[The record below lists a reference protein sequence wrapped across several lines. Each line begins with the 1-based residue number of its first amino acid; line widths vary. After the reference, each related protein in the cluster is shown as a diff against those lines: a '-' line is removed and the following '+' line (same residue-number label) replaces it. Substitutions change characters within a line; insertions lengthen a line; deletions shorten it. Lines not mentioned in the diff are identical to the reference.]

1 MAEPDGSIRLA
12 AGFGDQGN
20 DDAPSRLLERLA
32 GQTLQAEPG
41 AYSVRLEMHPCDKD
55 YLSFMEETGAE
66 YVGRMLQWVYFRKKL
81 TDGPFDLFSDID
93 SRIRHLERVGNP
105 LLVLGLANLAI
116 GITNSIQA
124 NAEYA
129 WINLLCATLLWALFM
144 GYVILRQPV
153 IYNGWRH
160 FYFLY
165 AGFIVLAA
173 WGLETLQRR
182 AKGLNGA
189 AIAGILALCM
199 AAKPAQASTIRA

>member
-1 MAEPDGSIRLA
+1 MAEIENSKDLISVLWSGADILRSKMDANEYKDYIL
-12 AGFGDQGN
+12 GFIFYKYLSDKEEQWLNQMAQSGW
-20 DDAPSRLLERLA
+20 LLDKVGLCIYRFVRC
-32 GQTLQAEPG
+32 EPV

-55 YLSFMEETGAE
+55 YLSFMEDAGAE

-129 WINLLCATLLWALFM
+129 WINLLCATLLMYGLGRNHGKNEALEKERL
-144 GYVILRQPV
+144 LR
-153 IYNGWRH
+153 
-160 FYFLY
+160 
-165 AGFIVLAA
+165 
-173 WGLETLQRR
+173 E
-182 AKGLNGA
+182 
-189 AIAGILALCM
+189 
-199 AAKPAQASTIRA
+199 